1 MKKQNL
7 KKFVKKHIVL
17 QDKLEKFLLWRKKSS
32 IGKTSH
38 LKSAEIQ
45 KLKNQKVPFK
55 EFLKSSSLKTKF
67 IKYHPFE
74 DVYKIYKPITGNLF
88 QSFTRFSLWNP
99 KFFPEK
105 KPFMQFWIF
114 PLLGAC
120 FFNNQS
126 VEQNR
131 NILTKNPDF
140 FSDSI
145 SKDTNHLNMSYLPLR
160 KKNRSNNS
168 IDFIANYGA
177 LESKSKLA
185 LSEQEEFEKL
195 CRFYLNLTSQKLTAP
210 SNQTFVNVQNHSDPF
225 FEKNLLQSMY
235 FQKSQFNWLWYSL
248 NTRFLQPQLTFKA
261 LDQKL
266 NDKNSLLTFNQNS
279 TIIDANLDKILKNP
293 VLSYN
298 QASKIFDLW
307 VNSMEF
313 QSFENIKNPNLETEK
328 KNLSK
333 TVLQVLEKIY
343 EYNIQSQHLSNSN
356 QQGVGYLSNFL
367 TQIKKTESE
376 LKQVKENGFSP
387 GANSVKQ
394 ISKNILQY
402 STLSFKK
409 DFLKILLK
417 KKIDNQIKKKLF
429 PNLIK
434 KSSVQNILTST
445 RFFNTNNSD
454 IEFNNKTQNLRKKMY
469 LRNQDPNHSLL
480 VRTNSDNLK
489 TKTLDLLFLNEFK
502 EFFNE
507 PSSDNLLKVRTGD
520 PEMEVRRSVKLAR
533 EIQLYQRLNEIGKK
547 ILILPNLRL
556 IPSDSSQKVLKY
568 KTPILMTS
576 ISEIDNA
583 SEMSKRFEMSQNSF
597 KFDEFNIPQTSVG
610 SSMTLFKDLKNLS
623 PGPTQFLQNLNQNTI
638 DISSMFRKLKQ
649 TINTFDFLAKQLE
662 LKKTSVLFSNFAG
675 SENHQFSISK
685 EYKTNQNQSLYFL
698 TKLKTL
704 KPQKRKKVFKQK
716 SESNLILI
724 RPNIQ
729 TRKFEKLFR
738 GYFSVKNRQTKLF
751 RLAPKPLNL
760 NVSLRATFG
769 SNPKKTNGHSSFQEL
784 YPFLKKLK
792 MKLKDSKLS
801 KTRRNTKQYHLN
813 KIPDDVNS
821 FLKSQQKKRSKSAG
835 SKNKNV
841 IEPVLVSS
849 PLLTKLESFH
859 FLKASDFFM
868 TPSDHLMFEKKKSLQ
883 KKRRLKKLR
892 LENRRRKKRKRF
904 YPRPNALR
912 FQLYFDFLQ
921 KRHSRTWSFAKASY
935 FRFKPEA
942 KEKNH
947 KFKNKIQET
956 KDLKQFLLK
965 EKIYGQSN
973 HQTPNVSRTLLT
985 KNSESYMNTSLFG
998 IKPTCHEK
1006 EFYKIS
1012 NQTLTEFERL
1022 CWKSYWLRSNLKPYI
1037 HRIQE
1042 NLKRMQSGE
1051 RMKSSENFLSTVIQ
1065 NLSYPIQSSLKVR
1078 QFQSESFSNQNHKAH
1093 CNPYLNLKETTRSA
1107 FFETPSSFF
1116 NDFRKGR
1123 EYENVLYNRTLEEIQ
1138 NVKNQLNVN
1147 GQSQP
1152 RSYKVG
1158 RLKLD
1163 KPAEKR
1169 LFNSLNSIQ
1178 NNYFNPS
1185 VQGSILDTL
1194 FSYSSAPAFG
1204 DLPTLRVLWALNK
1217 TQLFTYKQNNFSK
1230 QIWTLYKQREQT
1242 KNNKTRKFFL
1252 KFSPFKVKNLET
1264 MSKEKTKVSFK
1275 KIRLFGGHVL
1285 GNHSSTYLR
1294 ELKFKFQRT
1303 SALLKKGT
1311 VPDSKVKQTFNDNN
1325 YPYWFETNF
1334 QNKLQKRRIHFW
1346 WLGGKSNA
1354 TETSIPLFMFSSP
1367 MSNFGFNPKGF
1378 HFGFNPKG
1386 QTQSPSHLNNTV
1398 MITSLWIGCCLFHLA
1413 IFFTVLRIPEI
1424 RSLLKF
1430 QFLILSKLTNAYIIS
1445 LFAIY
1450 DIFRNYKL
1458 KMDIILKKVQ
1468 DFSFNRQLDLFD
1480 PLKSSNSYKIPEAI
1494 IKVKK
1499 YNLKT
1504 SDSQEKEPHPF
1515 LTVKS
1520 KKIKDN
1526 GATSNEVFVN
1536 SKIRFTLN
1544 LDFQYRDIFDLLKLN
1559 LEKQSGIFDSNL
1571 LRKVYDTIESS
1582 LNASFTTNLSQPK
1595 KIKDK
1600 EFSFLTLGTSFLWFN
1615 FSKDFNEK
1623 EFLKKKDFY
1632 LKEFLKNSKVSL
1644 RATLGSNPRVKSRE
1658 ESTSSTIKHPKNMPM
1673 NLQSQFKIQYIL
1685 SLGILAFT
1693 KLTLNL
1699 FYQTL
1704 QIVYQIILKG
1714 IDCFES
1720 ILLLFYTFL
1729 EKPAELMVDWIAD
1742 LFLVEWSADSTTY
1755 IPEAFDRDVVISV
1768 KKWSR
1773 GTRFFGNL
1781 PAGFLLQRLIFNTS
1795 ESLYSW
1801 FIKQDADLI
1810 TRQKKGVIFWDIWG
1824 EILIQ
1829 AAEKYKMNLSS
1840 LNTVKEEQELLI
1852 ENLLEDQQKENISSP
1867 NFLNSKE
1874 FKHSIVKMEPLTK
1887 FLQNLPPTPKL
1898 ENTLLFNNK
1907 KDFPIQQLGSRVGF
1921 EPKVK
1926 TFDSWFNPTEKTCE
1940 FSNFV
1945 LKSTFK
1951 KDSLFSNPLFE
1962 LKKTNEAWK
1971 RWSVNQYLTTQGR
1984 DTDLFM
1990 DIHPPKSFLQLR
2002 FLKSYLPAQE
2012 ILGSLVCEI
2021 YSGLFANKISKN
2033 ILIVGAPGTSKS
2045 FFIQALAGETEL
2057 KIVTDNA
2064 HRYSFVNNGIPV
2076 GMKLLREVFDS
2087 LALHTPCLFVLEDI
2101 HIIGERRPM
2110 LLSDDEISKTK
2121 DGSFGGDQEEV
2132 HEKNRLLYQFS
2143 RHSISHYKK
2152 PYKGDFSSSLATN
2165 HFSYDLFLGV
2175 QPPRKRNS
2183 NLTAKNPL
2191 PLTLIEK
2198 TLNGQDTNASNNL
2211 DSQTSLSQKNILS
2224 SLQLS
2229 MEQIFAP
2236 PATSPFNILVMKEQK
2251 KLRPKKVVKE
2261 MPWSGLSYDQL
2272 MLLSKSH
2279 YSVRVKVA
2287 LLAESAMTN
2296 LSMKLD
2302 MITDLL
2308 VIIDSVRANRGFVV
2322 FVTTH
2327 VPSLLDPALRR
2338 PGRFDETL
2346 SLPLL
2351 PNLNTRFEILRTG
2364 LSSYTTTIDLFDLSL
2379 FTSWQKQ
2386 TETEMSKN
2394 ITKAR
2399 LLLLN
2404 SKNSAA
2410 FNFSTNLSQSPVFKN
2425 FSNDYSIYS
2434 IGQAFQTTMQQNS
2447 LLFNLDKLKKLS
2459 TKKRKWENKEF
2470 SSTFSSKGNLLKD
2483 FLKKDKNSK
2492 KFLLGGH
2499 DKLNYFSLSYAQAGQ
2514 FLVEALLIQDQK
2526 TYGSKFLM
2534 PSSLLPELSNT
2545 EESLYQILYSSKI
2558 ESENLLLKLFAGKIS
2573 EFFVLSP
2580 SSVMSK
2586 NLAKKTHSL
2595 NFVPITPSR
2604 VSLFENIENFQTYW
2618 QSAISFLS
2626 SLAQKRYLYNK
2637 NTIVSK
2643 MLLLEDQQS
2652 LREPPNPPNSS
2663 ILMPSK
2669 KFENY
2674 KRTLKDF
2681 IQKPILTIH
2690 EKLQI
2695 HQKQR
2700 FLKLL
2705 YQIPVQKSFQTFSK
2719 NNPNKNGH
2727 AEMQS
2732 TNFYH
2737 SFKELGYLD
2746 LLTIKPSSTYAFY
2759 KNRFLTRQ
2767 RFSFLNQWWNGQLA
2781 EHNVE
2786 TTYLSHVDW
2795 RSMFV
2800 QSLGDLV
2807 IDFPDADQ
2815 YYNPRKKRWYLQSDS
2830 WSYWFDLEKNF
2841 QKDISEHSILQCFTK
2856 TSNLLNSNRELFD
2869 YLAYRFLRYH
2879 QLKEIDLIQVLV
2891 RFYKNQSMLSSTRN
2905 SFFDQKSKSSSFL

>member
-7 KKFVKKHIVL
+7 NKFVRKNIVL
-17 QDKLEKFLLWRKKSS
+17 QDKLEKFLQWRKKSS
-32 IGKTSH
+32 TPKISN
-38 LKSAEIQ
+38 LKLNEIQ
-45 KLKNQKVPFK
+45 KLKDQKVFTLGSNPKRLTPELSFK

-67 IKYHPFE
+67 IKYHSSE
-74 DVYKIYKPITGNLF
+74 DVYKIYKPISMNLF
-88 QSFTRFSLWNP
+88 QSLTRVSLWNP
-99 KFFPEK
+99 KFFPDK

-120 FFNNQS
+120 FFNSLNVDPHKKMMNKNS
-126 VEQNR
+126 NFFSGTLSKEQNY
-131 NILTKNPDF
+131 LDL
-140 FSDSI
+140 SS
-145 SKDTNHLNMSYLPLR
+145 LPLQ
-160 KKNRSNNS
+160 KDRSSNHS
-168 IDFIANYGA
+168 VDFIATYES
-177 LESKSKLA
+177 LESKNKLT
-185 LSEQEEFEKL
+185 LSEQEEFENL
-195 CRFYLNLTSQKLTAP
+195 SRFYLNLTTQKLANP
-210 SNQTFVNVQNHSDPF
+210 SNPILADFQKQPDTF
-225 FEKNLLQSMY
+225 FEKNLLKSMY
-235 FQKSQFNWLWYSL
+235 FQNSQFNWLWYSL
-248 NTRFLQPQLTFKA
+248 NTNFLQPQLESKT
-261 LDQKL
+261 LEQKL
-266 NDKNSLLTFNQNS
+266 NDQNSFLTFNKNS
-279 TIIDANLDKILKNP
+279 TGINDNLDKVFKNP
-293 VLSYN
+293 ILSYN
-298 QASKIFDLW
+298 QASTLFDLW

-313 QSFENIKNPNLETEK
+313 KSFENIKNEKIEK

-333 TVLQVLEKIY
+333 TVLQILEKLY
-343 EYNIQSQHLSNSN
+343 EYEIQSQHLSNSN
-356 QQGVGYLSNFL
+356 QQAAGYLSNFL
-367 TQIKKTESE
+367 TQLKDTEAE
-376 LKQVKENGFSP
+376 LKQVKQNYHLGSQPSFFLSKSQSEYNFGENSLKP
-387 GANSVKQ
+387 TP
-394 ISKNILQY
+394 KNVFQY
-402 STLSFKK
+402 STLSFKN

-417 KKIDNQIKKKLF
+417 KKANIKIKTKLLRRLT
-429 PNLIK
+429 NERSL
-434 KSSVQNILTST
+434 QNMLTST
-445 RFFNTNNSD
+445 RFFNANNFD
-454 IEFNNKTQNLRKKMY
+454 IGFNSKTRNLRKKMY
-469 LRNQDPNHSLL
+469 LRNQHSS
-480 VRTNSDNLK
+480 NSLK
-489 TKTLDLLFLNEFK
+489 TKTLDLLVLNEFK
-502 EFFNE
+502 EFFKDTN
-507 PSSDNLLKVRTGD
+507 SDNLLKARGQNQNV
-520 PEMEVRRSVKLAR
+520 EQKNSLKLAR
-533 EIQLYQRLNEIGKK
+533 ELQLYQRLNEIGKR
-547 ILILPNLRL
+547 ISILPELKLTIN
-556 IPSDSSQKVLKY
+556 DSTQKVLKY

-576 ISEIDNA
+576 VSPVDNDL
-583 SEMSKRFEMSQNSF
+583 MSTKLEMSQNSF
-597 KFDEFNIPQTSVG
+597 KFDELGIPTTSVG
-610 SSMTLFKDLKNLS
+610 SSITLFKNLKGLS
-623 PGPTQFLQNLNQNTI
+623 PGPTNLIKGLKQNTI
-638 DISSMFRKLKQ
+638 DLSSIFPKLKQ
-649 TINTFDFLAKQLE
+649 TINTFDALAKQLD
-662 LKKTSVLFSNFAG
+662 LKKTGVLFSNFTR

-685 EYKTNQNQSLYFL
+685 EFKTNQNQSIYFL
-698 TKLKTL
+698 TKLNTL
-704 KPQKRKKVFKQK
+704 KPQKLKKRFKQK
-716 SESNLILI
+716 SGPNLILN
-724 RPNIQ
+724 RATIQ

-738 GYFSVKNRQTKLF
+738 GYFSVKNRRKKVFHLNS
-751 RLAPKPLNL
+751 RSLNL
-760 NVSLRATFG
+760 SEI
-769 SNPKKTNGHSSFQEL
+769 TNRSSFKEL

-792 MKLKDSKLS
+792 SKLKHQRISKRKQYLLNKMPEDVKNSQKLS
-801 KTRRNTKQYHLN
+801 NDSLKLN
-813 KIPDDVNS
+813 
-821 FLKSQQKKRSKSAG
+821 LKPKA
-835 SKNKNV
+835 NNV
-841 IEPVLVSS
+841 IDSLIVPQSF
-849 PLLTKLESFH
+849 LTKLEAFH

-868 TPSDHLMFEKKKSLQ
+868 TPSDHSIFEKKKSLQ

-904 YPRPNALR
+904 YPRPSALR
-912 FQLYFDFLQ
+912 FQLYLDFLQ
-921 KRHSRTWSFAKASY
+921 KRHSPVSTFGKTKE
-935 FRFKPEA
+935 RFHFELKPE
-942 KEKNH
+942 ETQ
-947 KFKNKIQET
+947 KFKTKIEET

-965 EKIYGQSN
+965 EKIYGQN
-973 HQTPNVSRTLLT
+973 IHQTPNLSRTLLT
-985 KNSESYMNTSLFG
+985 KNPETYMNASLFG
-998 IKPTCHEK
+998 IKPTSHEK

-1051 RMKSSENFLSTVIQ
+1051 RLKSSENFLSTLVQ
-1065 NLSYPIQSSLKVR
+1065 NLSYPIQSSFKIR
-1078 QFQSESFSNQNHKAH
+1078 QFQSDSFSNQNNKNE
-1093 CNPYLNLKETTRSA
+1093 CSPYLNLKETTSSS
-1107 FFETPSSFF
+1107 FFETNNSFF
-1116 NDFRKGR
+1116 NDFRKSR

-1158 RLKLD
+1158 RVKLN
-1163 KPAEKR
+1163 KPTEKR
-1169 LFNSLNSIQ
+1169 LFNSLTAIQ

-1185 VQGSILDTL
+1185 LQGSVLDSL

-1294 ELKFKFQRT
+1294 ELKFKFQKAST
-1303 SALLKKGT
+1303 LLKNEKI
-1311 VPDSKVKQTFNDNN
+1311 PESRFDLTFKDNN

-1346 WLGGKSNA
+1346 WLGGKPNA

-1367 MSNFGFNPKGF
+1367 MPNFVENIQNPSNL
-1378 HFGFNPKG
+1378 
-1386 QTQSPSHLNNTV
+1386 SNTI
-1398 MITSLWIGCCLFHLA
+1398 MITSLWVGCCLFHLA

-1424 RSLLKF
+1424 RSLMKF

-1445 LFAIY
+1445 LFSIY
-1450 DIFRNYKL
+1450 DIFKNYKL
-1458 KMDIILKKVQ
+1458 KMDVILKKVH

-1480 PLKSSNSYKIPEAI
+1480 PLKNYDSYQIPEPI
-1494 IKVKK
+1494 IKLRNH
-1499 YNLKT
+1499 NLKT
-1504 SDSQEKEPHPF
+1504 LQSPEKQESKF
-1515 LTVKS
+1515 STFSS
-1520 KKIKDN
+1520 KKTKD
-1526 GATSNEVFVN
+1526 FQFLLN
-1536 SKIRFTLN
+1536 SKIRSTLN

-1559 LEKQSGIFDSNL
+1559 LEKQSTVFDSNL
-1571 LRKVYDTIESS
+1571 LKKIYDTLESS
-1582 LNASFTTNLSQPK
+1582 LNVSFKTDLSQTN
-1595 KIKDK
+1595 KIQERD
-1600 EFSFLTLGTSFLWFN
+1600 FSFLTLDTPFLWLR
-1615 FSKDFNEK
+1615 FSKDFNQK
-1623 EFLKKKDFY
+1623 EFLNKKDFY
-1632 LKEFLKNSKVSL
+1632 LKKLLKPSKVFNVGANL
-1644 RATLGSNPRVKSRE
+1644 KDSRE
-1658 ESTSSTIKHPKNMPM
+1658 ESTSTIKVTSKHSKNMTM

-1693 KLTLNL
+1693 KLSLNL

-1720 ILLLFYTFL
+1720 ILLLFYKFL

-1742 LFLVEWSADSTTY
+1742 IFLVEWSADLTTY
-1755 IPEAFDRDVVISV
+1755 IPEAFDRDVVVSF

-1781 PAGFLLQRLIFNTS
+1781 PAGFFLQRLIFNTS
-1795 ESLYSW
+1795 ENLYGW
-1801 FIKQDADLI
+1801 FIKPDADLL

-1887 FLQNLPPTPKL
+1887 FLQNFPSTPRI
-1898 ENTLLFNNK
+1898 ENTLLFNNRNGL
-1907 KDFPIQQLGSRVGF
+1907 PIHKLGFHLGLTPLAMRASMLTSAQDPQRN
-1921 EPKVK
+1921 
-1926 TFDSWFNPTEKTCE
+1926 TLE

-1945 LKSTFK
+1945 LNSSLK
-1951 KDSLFSNPLFE
+1951 KDLLFSSQLFE
-1962 LKKTNEAWK
+1962 HKKTSESWK

-2002 FLKSYLPAQE
+2002 FLKNYLPAQE

-2121 DGSFGGDQEEV
+2121 DVSFGGDQEEV

-2175 QPPRKRNS
+2175 QPPRKRKS

-2198 TLNGQDTNASNNL
+2198 TLNGQGTNASNNL
-2211 DSQTSLSQKNILS
+2211 DSQTSFNKKNILS

-2229 MEQIFAP
+2229 MEQVFAP
-2236 PATSPFNILVMKEQK
+2236 PATSPFNILLMKEQK
-2251 KLRPKKVVKE
+2251 KLKPKKVVKE

-2322 FVTTH
+2322 FGTTH

-2351 PNLNTRFEILRTG
+2351 PNLSTRFEILRTG
-2364 LSSYTTTIDLFDLSL
+2364 LNSYTTTTDLFDLSL

-2386 TETEMSKN
+2386 TETDMSKS
-2394 ITKAR
+2394 IIKAR

-2404 SKNSAA
+2404 SKNSSA
-2410 FNFSTNLSQSPVFKN
+2410 FNFSANLSQSLVFKN
-2425 FSNDYSIYS
+2425 FYNDYSIYS

-2447 LLFNLDKLKKLS
+2447 LLFNMDKLKKIS
-2459 TKKRKWENKEF
+2459 TKRRKLENQVLTFGSNQKVFTLGATPDEI
-2470 SSTFSSKGNLLKD
+2470 SSNPSSKSTMLKE

-2492 KFLLGGH
+2492 RLIFGGN

-2514 FLVEALLIQDQK
+2514 FLVEALLIQDQR

-2534 PSSLLPELSNT
+2534 PSSLLPELANT
-2545 EESLYQILYSSKI
+2545 EQSLYQILYSSKI

-2580 SSVMSK
+2580 SPVMSK
-2586 NLAKKTHSL
+2586 DFEKKTNSL
-2595 NFVPITPSR
+2595 NSVPITPSR
-2604 VSLFENIENFQTYW
+2604 VALFENIENFQTYW
-2618 QSAISFLS
+2618 QSAICFLS

-2637 NTIVSK
+2637 NMIVSK
-2643 MLLLEDQQS
+2643 MLLLEDQQA
-2652 LREPPNPPNSS
+2652 LREPPSPPNSS

-2681 IQKPILTIH
+2681 IQKPILTIQ
-2690 EKLQI
+2690 EKLQV

-2705 YQIPVQKSFQTFSK
+2705 YQIPVQKSFRTFSK
-2719 NNPNKNGH
+2719 SNHTKNGH

-2746 LLTIKPSSTYAFY
+2746 LLTLKPSSTYAFY
-2759 KNRFLTRQ
+2759 KNRFLMRQ

-2830 WSYWFDLEKNF
+2830 WSYWFDLEKNL

-2869 YLAYRFLRYH
+2869 YLSYRFLRYH

-2891 RFYKNQSMLSSTRN
+2891 RFYKNQSTLSSIK
-2905 SFFDQKSKSSSFL
+2905 D